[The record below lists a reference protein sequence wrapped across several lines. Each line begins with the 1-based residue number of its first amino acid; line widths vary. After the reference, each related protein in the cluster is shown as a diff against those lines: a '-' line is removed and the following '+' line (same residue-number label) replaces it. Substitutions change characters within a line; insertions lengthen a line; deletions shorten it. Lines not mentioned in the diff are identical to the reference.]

1 MQILCRMIL
10 ISVVS
15 LGLFRNEIKAPS
27 LSAENVVQRCIKTER
42 FVKATIPKKEIKVR
56 LTTYWAKGG
65 DTDNWSA
72 KRQSST
78 GVRLKPNVSVA
89 VDPKVIPYFSR
100 LYIPNLGFRYAHDT
114 GTAVIRKKASG
125 GKYPVIDIFFLHR
138 KDAERFANNNPKIV
152 KVKVFDRI

>member
-27 LSAENVVQRCIKTER
+27 QSPENVIAKCVKTER
-42 FVKATIPKKEIKVR
+42 FVKAMIPKKEIKVR
-56 LTTYWAKGG
+56 ITTYWAKGG
-65 DTDNWSA
+65 DTDSWSA

-89 VDPKVIPYFSR
+89 VDPRIIPYFSR
-100 LYIPNLGFRYAHDT
+100 LYIPNLGYRYAHDT
-114 GTAVIRKKASG
+114 GTDVKNKKASR
-125 GKYPVIDIFFLHR
+125 GKYPIIDVFFLHK
-138 KDAERFANNNPKIV
+138 KDAIRFANNNPKIV
-152 KVKVFDRI
+152 KIKVFDRI